1 MAVSRRTVTVL
12 FADVADSTPLGE
24 RLDPESLRRVMSN
37 FFERMSAVLERHG
50 GTVEKFIGDAV
61 MAVFGVPRL
70 HEDDALRAARAALE
84 MQERLAA
91 LNEELRRAYGVEL
104 ETRVGINTG
113 PVVAGGPGALTLATG
128 DAVNLAKRLEE
139 AAAPG
144 EIVGPGRT
152 EEGWT
157 LILVLSFTPACLD
170 EPTRRAIQE
179 ILFAEWLAERRRAAT
194 IEWCWGNA
202 QRTSQAV

>member
-1 MAVSRRTVTVL
+1 
-12 FADVADSTPLGE
+12 
-24 RLDPESLRRVMSN
+24 VMSR
-37 FFERMSAVLERHG
+37 FFGEMRTALEAHG
-50 GTVEKFIGDAV
+50 GTVEKFIGVAV

-139 AAAPG
+139 EAAPG
-144 EIVGPGRT
+144 EI
-152 EEGWT
+152 
-157 LILVLSFTPACLD
+157 LIGD
-170 EPTRRAIQE
+170 
-179 ILFAEWLAERRRAAT
+179 
-194 IEWCWGNA
+194 
-202 QRTSQAV
+202 